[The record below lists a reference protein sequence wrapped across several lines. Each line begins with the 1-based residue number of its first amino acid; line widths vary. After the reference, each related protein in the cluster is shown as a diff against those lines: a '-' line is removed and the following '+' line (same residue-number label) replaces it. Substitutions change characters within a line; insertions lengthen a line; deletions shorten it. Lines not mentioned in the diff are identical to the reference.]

1 MQKELVFQRCQ
12 KEGISRHI
20 WKWFRQTVNRASV
33 RWKNKICLSKPNNWI
48 CKEWPTA
55 TPSTCT
61 DSMWE
66 VKWLLR
72 TQKFGILCKL
82 PNFLCVQEE
91 PEHLFAAQRLQQ
103 LFRTWCAIS
112 YTLYSFFTLI
122 KTRVPPCL
130 YALIR
135 PVFLFHVVPAACRVN
150 TGLLVPGCEI
160 RPLTHMSLPS
170 YESAFEWIS
179 VMFMIKTSLTGRFWG
194 QPMTIRLSLTQLPLL
209 WYSQR
214 IYYVGPSMGNTEA
227 MACEECY
234 I

>member
-1 MQKELVFQRCQ
+1 MQRVAYCHPLHMHRLHVRSQMTPEDTKVWNSMQIAKFPVCPR
-12 KEGISRHI
+12 
-20 WKWFRQTVNRASV
+20 RAWAFVCSS
-33 RWKNKICLSKPNNWI
+33 KI
-48 CKEWPTA
+48 TA
-55 TPSTCT
+55 T
-61 DSMWE
+61 
-66 VKWLLR
+66 
-72 TQKFGILCKL
+72 
-82 PNFLCVQEE
+82 VQNMVCDFI
-91 PEHLFAAQRLQQ
+91 HLVL
-103 LFRTWCAIS
+103 
-112 YTLYSFFTLI
+112 FFTLI

-170 YESAFEWIS
+170 YESTFEWIS

-194 QPMTIRLSLTQLPLL
+194 QPMTIRLSLTQLSLL

-234 I
+234 ILKSEQEKL